1 MKALL
6 LSFGLGLVAVLQS
19 QDFPDTKGPQDVTG
33 TWYVIAR
40 ASDMEIPEGF
50 WPLSVT
56 PMTITAL
63 EGDNLQVKFTALDT
77 QGVYLIASA
86 VEDHYT
92 FYWESRNSISS
103 PSSVPDSR
111 DPDINPEALED
122 FQNIVKYAGLN
133 AENIFIPEQNVSG
146 QMFYY
151 IYELPVKDHYIIYME
166 NLSLEKE
173 SQRGFLIGRCPEEN
187 LEALEEFKNFTQ
199 LKGFFQENIIVPE
212 QRGEKTLCSF
222 PTMCHP

>member
-6 LSFGLGLVAVLQS
+6 LSLGLGLVAVLQS

-63 EGDNLQVKFTALDT
+63 EGDNLQVKFTALISGQCQEMRTDIEKTDQPYKYTAYRDT

-92 FYWESRNSISS
+92 FYWESSNLSF
-103 PSSVPDSR
+103 PFQVAKLLGR

-133 AENIFIPEQNVSG
+133 AENIFIPEQN
-146 QMFYY
+146 
-151 IYELPVKDHYIIYME
+151 ETC
-166 NLSLEKE
+166 SL
-173 SQRGFLIGRCPEEN
+173 GN
-187 LEALEEFKNFTQ
+187 N
-199 LKGFFQENIIVPE
+199 
-212 QRGEKTLCSF
+212 
-222 PTMCHP
+222 